1 MIDILN
7 IPVFPGFYLSI
18 MELQDTARL
27 QLVNLF
33 KNAVRCIDILLEK
46 VP

>member
-18 MELQDTARL
+18 MELQDIARL

>member
-7 IPVFPGFYLSI
+7 IPVFPGFYLTV
-18 MELQDTARL
+18 MKLQDSARL
-27 QLVNLF
+27 QLINLF
-33 KNAVRCIDILLEK
+33 KNAVRCIDVLLEK